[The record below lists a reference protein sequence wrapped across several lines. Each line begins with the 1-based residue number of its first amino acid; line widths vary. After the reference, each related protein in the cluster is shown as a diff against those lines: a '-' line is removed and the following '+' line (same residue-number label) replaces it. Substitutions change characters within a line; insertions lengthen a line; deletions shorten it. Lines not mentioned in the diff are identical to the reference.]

1 MGHKERERIKMTRYN
16 QMKQSP
22 QVAEEKVSA
31 QRNTRPAGKN
41 EELNILG
48 MNDRSSDSKDKYFSE
63 NQYPDFWLGGL
74 RAATNEIPGMGSFRV

>member
-16 QMKQSP
+16 QMEQSRA

-31 QRNTRPAGKN
+31 QRDTRPAGKN

-48 MNDRSSDSKDKYFSE
+48 MNELTLEERRKGAG
-63 NQYPDFWLGGL
+63 QG
-74 RAATNEIPGMGSFRV
+74 

>member
-16 QMKQSP
+16 QMEQSP

-31 QRNTRPAGKN
+31 QRNTRTAGKN

-48 MNDRSSDSKDKYFSE
+48 MNDLTLEERRKGAG
-63 NQYPDFWLGGL
+63 Q
-74 RAATNEIPGMGSFRV
+74 R

>member
-1 MGHKERERIKMTRYN
+1 
-16 QMKQSP
+16 MKQSP

-48 MNDRSSDSKDKYFSE
+48 MNDLTLEERRKGAG
-63 NQYPDFWLGGL
+63 QGW
-74 RAATNEIPGMGSFRV
+74 A

>member
-1 MGHKERERIKMTRYN
+1 ME
-16 QMKQSP
+16 QSP

-48 MNDRSSDSKDKYFSE
+48 MNDLTLEERRKGAG
-63 NQYPDFWLGGL
+63 QGW
-74 RAATNEIPGMGSFRV
+74 A